1 MMYAEF
7 TEVIRGGIEQGTKR
21 KVVINLDKVIS
32 FRVSDYGSVIETRR
46 GDFYV
51 EQTYEQLKK
60 LFNNKN
66 GIAPV
71 LLPAETWIENISNP
85 VKPEDQL

>member
-7 TEVIRGGIEQGTKR
+7 TEVIRGGIEQGKTR
-21 KVVINLDKVIS
+21 KIVMNLDKVIS
-32 FRVSDYGSVIETRR
+32 FRASDYGAVLETRQ

-51 EQTYEQLKK
+51 EETYDQVKK

-71 LLPAETWIENISNP
+71 LLP
-85 VKPEDQL
+85 VQ

>member
-7 TEVIRGGIEQGTKR
+7 TELIRVGIEQGKKR
-21 KVVINLDKVIS
+21 KVVVNLDKVIS
-32 FRVSDYGSVIETRR
+32 FRASDHGSVIETRR

-51 EQTYEQLKK
+51 EETYDELKK

-71 LLPAETWIENISNP
+71 LIPAETWTENISVP
-85 VKPEDQL
+85 VIDES

>member
-7 TEVIRGGIEQGTKR
+7 TEVIRGGIEQGTTR
-21 KVVINLDKVIS
+21 KVVVNLDKVIS
-32 FRVSDYGSVIETRR
+32 FRTSDCGSVLETRR

-51 EQTYEQLKK
+51 EETYDQLKK

-66 GIAPV
+66 AIAPV
-71 LLPAETWIENISNP
+71 LLPVT
-85 VKPEDQL
+85 

>member
-1 MMYAEF
+1 MMYVEF
-7 TEVIRGGIEQGTKR
+7 TEVIRGGIEQGTTR

-32 FRVSDYGSVIETRR
+32 FRASDYGSVIETRR
-46 GDFYV
+46 GDFYI
-51 EQTYEQLKK
+51 EETYGQLKK

-71 LLPAETWIENISNP
+71 LMPVETWRENISNP
-85 VKPEDQL
+85 IIDES

>member
-7 TEVIRGGIEQGTKR
+7 TEVIRGGIEQGTTR
-21 KVVINLDKVIS
+21 NVVVNLDKVIS
-32 FRVSDYGSVIETRR
+32 FRASDYGSVLETRR
-46 GDFYV
+46 GNFYV
-51 EQTYEQLKK
+51 EETYAQLKN

-71 LLPAETWIENISNP
+71 LLP
-85 VKPEDQL
+85 VQ